1 VAADPIGEDNPIEY
15 ILLNG
20 FPNPE
25 RKGCPAH
32 EVIEALGNRKL
43 DRDDAAWHHIW
54 GCSPCY
60 AEFKKIRDARL
71 ARIEGAE
78 RRRRT
83 RRRFIAAAVGSA
95 TVAVGGYFVVS
106 EIGSKPSRGFAVV
119 SIDLTN
125 AGTVRGAEQ
134 GGDTPVARL
143 PRKLDEIHLTLPR
156 FSPLGRYA
164 VAVLQSKS
172 QNAAVALG
180 SANVTGTEQQAT
192 LIVTLDLSEARPG
205 KYYLGTRLL
214 EEGQDAIP
222 SYYAVLIG

>member
-1 VAADPIGEDNPIEY
+1 M
-15 ILLNG
+15 
-20 FPNPE
+20 
-25 RKGCPAH
+25 
-32 EVIEALGNRKL
+32 
-43 DRDDAAWHHIW
+43 
-54 GCSPCY
+54 
-60 AEFKKIRDARL
+60 IRDNKDGL
-71 ARIEGAE
+71 DLVSKGMRIEGAE

-95 TVAVGGYFVVS
+95 TLALGRYFIVS

-119 SIDLTN
+119 SIDLSN
-125 AGTVRGAEQ
+125 AGAVRGAEQ
-134 GGDTPVARL
+134 NGDTPVARL

-180 SANVTGTEQQAT
+180 SANVAGTEQHAT

-214 EEGQDAIP
+214 EDGQDIP
-222 SYYAVLIG
+222 SYYAVLIE